1 LRQVHW
7 LAARLKLPC
16 AATAAKYL
24 KWRSSMKLTIGITTS
39 MSNTKNT
46 VLARSASL
54 WNSLAIVRRVD
65 EKQKRGA
72 RWEQPENLKNM
83 KPAKQLLETY
93 LAAISAG
100 EMERAIAL
108 FADDGGI
115 EFPYFGSVNLPIRYQ
130 GPEALRRF
138 FVPVMDGAENFKF
151 KNIKIFPGEDE
162 NHVSGEYEVDAVIK
176 KTGRRY
182 RQLYGGRLIAESGKI
197 KLLREFCD
205 TVEVARA
212 MFPNG
217 VRDLVQKD

>member
-1 LRQVHW
+1 
-7 LAARLKLPC
+7 
-16 AATAAKYL
+16 
-24 KWRSSMKLTIGITTS
+24 M
-39 MSNTKNT
+39 T
-46 VLARSASL
+46 V
-54 WNSLAIVRRVD
+54 
-65 EKQKRGA
+65 RGKEPPS
-72 RWEQPENLKNM
+72 RIKHGVQIKSHPENLKNM
-83 KPAKQLLETY
+83 ETAKQLLETY

-130 GPEALRRF
+130 GPDALRRF
-138 FVPVMDGAENFKF
+138 FAPVMDGAENFEF

-176 KTGRRY
+176 NTGRRY
-182 RQLYGGRLIAESGKI
+182 RPLYGGRLIAENGKI

-217 VRDLVQKD
+217 LKTCFEKTCESYT

>member
-1 LRQVHW
+1 MRACGERLRSVHIKSG
-7 LAARLKLPC
+7 LR
-16 AATAAKYL
+16 TAA
-24 KWRSSMKLTIGITTS
+24 G
-39 MSNTKNT
+39 T
-46 VLARSASL
+46 VLTSFTGCGRKGNWWKRRSEEASGNPIL
-54 WNSLAIVRRVD
+54 VRGR
-65 EKQKRGA
+65 KPPSRIKHGA
-72 RWEQPENLKNM
+72 QIHSQPENM
-83 KPAKQLLETY
+83 KTAKQLLETY

-100 EMERAIAL
+100 EMEKAIAL
-108 FADDGGI
+108 FAGDGGI
-115 EFPYFGSVNLPIRYQ
+115 EFPYFGSVNLPTRYQ

-138 FVPVMDGAENFKF
+138 FAPVMDGAENFKF

-182 RQLYGGRLIAESGKI
+182 RQLYGGRLIAEDGKI

-217 VRDLVQKD
+217 VKDLVQKD

>member
-1 LRQVHW
+1 
-7 LAARLKLPC
+7 
-16 AATAAKYL
+16 
-24 KWRSSMKLTIGITTS
+24 M
-39 MSNTKNT
+39 T
-46 VLARSASL
+46 V
-54 WNSLAIVRRVD
+54 
-65 EKQKRGA
+65 RGKEPPS
-72 RWEQPENLKNM
+72 RIKHSVQIKSQPENLKNM
-83 KPAKQLLETY
+83 KTAQQLLETY

-138 FVPVMDGAENFKF
+138 FAPVMDGAENFKF
-151 KNIKIFPGEDE
+151 KNIKIFPGIDE

-176 KTGRRY
+176 NTGRRY
-182 RQLYGGRLIAESGKI
+182 RQLYGGRLIAENGKI

-217 VRDLVQKD
+217 VKDLVQKD